1 MGWYT
6 IDQAMQGKSVDVQW
20 RLFGQIERE
29 PMLLDDIAALR

>member
-1 MGWYT
+1 MH
-6 IDQAMQGKSVDVQW
+6 GKPVDVQW